1 MRVLDYYYAGSCF
14 EDTRCGPRRR
24 TGRQA
29 WWRWW
34 WGPWTLWP
42 CPGCTSSTT
51 SSWSTRSQQSSGS
64 DYRAG
69 LLPGSCSLH
78 PQLSPLWRTPTLV
91 KPTDTELPK
100 GPRGHL
106 PLTSSS
112 GITDPRTMVAPPRFW
127 HFWPV
132 VPKMG
137 GLHRQKQLPAVAGAG
152 IGTSGDAVG
161 RSVGELVSFWACEL
175 VSLWACQLVSLS
187 ACELVAKLWRLP
199 A

>member
-24 TGRQA
+24 TGQQA

-91 KPTDTELPK
+91 KPTDRASQRTARP
-100 GPRGHL
+100 PAPHL
-106 PLTSSS
+106 FFRDHRP
-112 GITDPRTMVAPPRFW
+112 TMVAPPRFS

-137 GLHRQKQLPAVAGAG
+137 GLHRHKQLPAVAGAG

-161 RSVGELVSFWACEL
+161 RSVGELVS
-175 VSLWACQLVSLS
+175 LWACQLVCLWD
-187 ACELVAKLWRLP
+187 CELVS
-199 A
+199 